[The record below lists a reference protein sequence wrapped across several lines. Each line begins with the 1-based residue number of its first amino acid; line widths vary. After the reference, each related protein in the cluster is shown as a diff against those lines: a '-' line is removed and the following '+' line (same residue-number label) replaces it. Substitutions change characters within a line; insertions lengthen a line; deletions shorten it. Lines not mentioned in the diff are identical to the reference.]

1 MLEGGKVPNPLMGER
16 RRALLAIILVGA
28 APTASTLLSYGAGD
42 GSISHIIFLL
52 TKLWLFCVPLIWFL
66 KIDAGTI
73 SWSKPEKGGYAMS
86 VGLGLGMSMVVLL
99 AWFLLGDVIDA
110 KLLSDALEPVGLMD
124 PQVYLLA
131 TIYWIVIN
139 SLLEEYVF
147 RWFLVTKSELIVGTG
162 TPAIILSAFI
172 FVVHHTVALAI
183 FGFPWWANL
192 LSSIGVFIGG
202 AIFSWL
208 YVRYRS
214 VWIPYIAHAICDV
227 TVFAVGAIILF

>member
-1 MLEGGKVPNPLMGER
+1 MLEEGEVPTPFMEER

-28 APTASTLLSYGAGD
+28 APSLSTILSFTVDNGTASQV
-42 GSISHIIFLL
+42 IFVI
-52 TKLWLFCVPLIWFL
+52 TKLWLLCFPLYWLL
-66 KIDAGTI
+66 KVDRGSI
-73 SWSKPEKGGYAMS
+73 SWSKPQQGGYLMSIGLGVGMS
-86 VGLGLGMSMVVLL
+86 VGMVGTWL
-99 AWFLLGDVIDA
+99 LLGDAIDA

-124 PQVYLLA
+124 PKVYLLA
-131 TIYWIVIN
+131 TIYWILFN

-147 RWFLVTKSELIVGTG
+147 RWFLVIKSEELVGEG
-162 TPAIILSAFI
+162 YPAIFLSALI
-172 FVVHHTVALAI
+172 FVVHHTVALAV

-192 LSSIGVFIGG
+192 LSSVALFIGG

-227 TVFAVGAIILF
+227 AVFGVGAIILF

>member
-1 MLEGGKVPNPLMGER
+1 MEK
-16 RRALLAIILVGA
+16 RRAAIIALLLVGA
-28 APTASTLLSYGAGD
+28 APSLSTICSFVLNDGFASQV
-42 GSISHIIFLL
+42 IFVI
-52 TKLWLFCVPLIWFL
+52 TKLWLLCVPILWFM
-66 KIDAGTI
+66 KVDGGTF
-73 SWSKPEKGGYAMS
+73 SWSKPQNGGYWMSIRLGVAMS
-86 VGLGLGMSMVVLL
+86 VVMIG
-99 AWFLLGDVIDA
+99 AWLLLGDAIDA

-124 PQVYLLA
+124 PQIYLLA
-131 TIYWIVIN
+131 TLYWILVN

-147 RWFLVTKSELIVGTG
+147 RWFLVIKSEELVGQG

-172 FVVHHTVALAI
+172 FVVHHTVALVV

-192 LSSIGVFIGG
+192 ICSIALFIGG

-227 TVFAVGAIILF
+227 AVFGVGAIILF